1 MATGKEVLPLRKLLA
16 VTLVSSLI
24 LAWLPGAALAG
35 DGHAVP
41 DRWAGAAI
49 RAGMLALGGILYNAF
64 QGNSVAAAPTVVT
77 TPPAVAYSP
86 PPPVVYAPPA
96 VEYRTWVPGYY
107 EDHWVPTTRGQ
118 RVWVAGHYENRWW
131 VPGHW
136 RDRIRNGRY
145 WTRIWVEGYWR

>member
-1 MATGKEVLPLRKLLA
+1 MRKLLA

-35 DGHAVP
+35 DGHAVR

-49 RAGMLALGGILYNAF
+49 GAGMVALGGILYNYNVF

-77 TPPAVAYSP
+77 TPPAVVYSP

-96 VEYRTWVPGYY
+96 VEYRTWVPGHY
-107 EDHWVPTTRGQ
+107 EDRWVPTTQAQ